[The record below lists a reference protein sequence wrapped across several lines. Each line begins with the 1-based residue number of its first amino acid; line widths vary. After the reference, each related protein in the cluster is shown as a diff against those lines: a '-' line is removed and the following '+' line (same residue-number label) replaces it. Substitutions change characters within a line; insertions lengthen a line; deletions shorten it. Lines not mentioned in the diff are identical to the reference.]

1 MQGLLAMVVMSDEKD
16 RRWLCDW
23 TKRKVMPGFN
33 RGQPLLS
40 KKGKERRR
48 IAEEVGRTTVEC
60 VAICCCCSCSLV
72 NLVILTLYKVLA
84 SLCKK
89 AWKWRRLL
97 KMKKKAFILHNNSG
111 ASWLRWKSSVLMIS
125 MIVIISWWW
134 TVVMRRSVMAVM
146 ERRPFIGRA
155 KHVCKEAEDAGL
167 KHFTCFVRGWLINRV
182 FETRF
187 SSGRHVE
194 NTPNQT

>member
-1 MQGLLAMVVMSDEKD
+1 MVVMSDEKD

-48 IAEEVGRTTVEC
+48 IAEEVGRTTAEC

-111 ASWLRWKSSVLMIS
+111 GSWLRWRSSVLMIS
-125 MIVIISWWW
+125 MIIIISRWW

-187 SSGRHVE
+187 SSGRQVE